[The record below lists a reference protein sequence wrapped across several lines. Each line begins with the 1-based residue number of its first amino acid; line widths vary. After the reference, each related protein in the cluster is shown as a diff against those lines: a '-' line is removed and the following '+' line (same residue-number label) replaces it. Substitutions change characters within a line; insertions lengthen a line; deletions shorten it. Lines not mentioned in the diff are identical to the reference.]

1 MSPPRASSQDLP
13 TRPDDPRLQGWYHT
27 IELGGG
33 LVSKGAYD
41 LRSVVDCY
49 GIPKSLRGKEVLDVA
64 TGDGFFAFEME
75 QRGADRVVAI
85 DVARVGDCDWT
96 PRMRSV
102 LGPFA
107 DNDSW
112 PAHFRMAHRMR
123 RSSVDYRYCSVY
135 DLSPYTVGRFDVVFC
150 GSLLLH
156 LQSPLL
162 ALHAIR
168 SVTRE
173 MAIIETAILPEL
185 DEKFPGR
192 PLLSFGYQG
201 EEATPG
207 EHTAYWILSTN
218 ALEAMLR
225 YAGFDPE
232 PQGTFV
238 LPPVGSI
245 ATSVIGRPVDY

>member
-1 MSPPRASSQDLP
+1 MSPSQELP
-13 TRPDDPRLQGWYHT
+13 TRPEDPRLEGWYHT
-27 IELGGG
+27 IELGNG
-33 LVSKGAYD
+33 LVSKGAFD
-41 LRSVVDCY
+41 LRSVVDRY
-49 GIPKSLRGKEVLDVA
+49 GIPASLKGKEVLDVA

-75 QRGADRVVAI
+75 DRGAERVVAI

-96 PRMRSV
+96 PRMRS
-102 LGPFA
+102 LIGPFA
-107 DNDSW
+107 GNDAW

-123 RSSVDYRYCSVY
+123 RSQVEYRHCSVY
-135 DLSPYTVGRFDVVFC
+135 DLSPYTVGTFDVVFC
-150 GSLLLH
+150 GSLLVH

-173 MAIIETAILPEL
+173 LAIIETAAIPEL

-207 EHTAYWILSTN
+207 ENTAYWILSTA
-218 ALEAMLR
+218 ALEAMMR
-225 YAGFDPE
+225 YAAFDPE
-232 PQGTFV
+232 PQGTFA

-245 ATSVIGRPVDY
+245 ATAVVGRPTG